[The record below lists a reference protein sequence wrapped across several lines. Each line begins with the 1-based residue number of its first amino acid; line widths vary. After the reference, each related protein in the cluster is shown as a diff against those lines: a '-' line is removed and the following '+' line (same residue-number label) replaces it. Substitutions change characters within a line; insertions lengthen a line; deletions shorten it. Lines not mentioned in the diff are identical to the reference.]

1 MAALR
6 RRNPVGRRL
15 HQLGRLIAERPLAA
29 GLAALALGA
38 LAGVLLPAPRRED
51 PLLGVAGH

>member
-1 MAALR
+1 MAAFSKRPAGRLR
-6 RRNPVGRRL
+6 

-29 GLAALALGA
+29 GLAALALGV

-51 PLLGVAGH
+51 RLLAG